1 MVDHRLDHL
10 VYATPNVEETVEN
23 LFQSLGVRAVVG
35 GQHVGWGTHNC
46 LASLGDGVYLEIVGP
61 DPRQPEPDHPRPFL
75 IDHIT
80 SPRLVTWAVS
90 VPDMA
95 AALARSKAAGYDPG
109 PAQAMSRATPDGG
122 TLAWELTSP
131 PFGDDG
137 GVVPFILAWGS
148 TVHPSTTTV
157 KGLSLV
163 SLTATHPRPEH
174 VNRVLQAL
182 GASLAIERGPKPLL
196 EARLRGPAGEVV
208 LHS

>member
-1 MVDHRLDHL
+1 MSDHRLDHL
-10 VYATPNVEETVEN
+10 VYATPNVEETVED
-23 LFQSLGVRAVVG
+23 LFRALGVRALVG

-61 DPRQPEPDHPRPFL
+61 DPRQPEPDEPRPFL

-90 VPDMA
+90 VPDMT
-95 AALARSKAAGYDPG
+95 AALAASITAGYYPG
-109 PAQAMSRATPDGG
+109 PARAMSRATPEGG
-122 TLAWELTSP
+122 TLSWELTSP

-137 GVVPFILAWGS
+137 GLVPFILAWGS

-157 KGLSLV
+157 QGLSLV
-163 SLTATHPRPEH
+163 SFAATHPHPEH
-174 VNRVLQAL
+174 VNRMLHAL
-182 GASLAIERGPKPLL
+182 GTSLPIKHGPEPRL
-196 EARLRGPAGEVV
+196 EARLGGPAGETV

>member
-10 VYATPNVEETVEN
+10 VYATPNVEETVED
-23 LFQSLGVRAVVG
+23 LFQTFGVRALVG

-46 LASLGDGVYLEIVGP
+46 IASLGDGVYLEIVGP
-61 DPRQPEPDHPRPFL
+61 DPRQPEPDQPRPFL

-80 SPRLVTWAVS
+80 SPRLITWAVS

-95 AALARSKAAGYDPG
+95 AALAASKAAGYDPG
-109 PAQAMSRATPDGG
+109 PARAMSRATPDGG
-122 TLAWELTSP
+122 TIAWELTAP

-137 GVVPFILAWGS
+137 GLVPFILAWGS
-148 TVHPSTTTV
+148 SVHPSSTAV

-163 SLTATHPRPEH
+163 SFAAFHPQPEH
-174 VNRVLQAL
+174 VKRKLHAL
-182 GASLAIERGPKPLL
+182 GTSLAIEPGPKPRL

>member
-10 VYATPNVEETVEN
+10 VYATPNVEETVED
-23 LFQSLGVRAVVG
+23 LLQTLGVRALVG

-46 LASLGDGVYLEIVGP
+46 IASFGDDVYLEIVGP
-61 DPRQPEPDHPRPFL
+61 DPRQPEPDQPRPFL

-95 AALARSKAAGYDPG
+95 AALTASKAAGYDPG
-109 PAQAMSRATPDGG
+109 PARAMSRATPDGS
-122 TLAWELTSP
+122 TLSWELTAP

-137 GVVPFILAWGS
+137 GLVPFILAWGS
-148 TVHPSTTTV
+148 TVHPSTTSV
-157 KGLSLV
+157 HGLSLV
-163 SLTATHPRPEH
+163 SFSATHPHPEQ
-174 VNRVLQAL
+174 VNRVLHAL
-182 GASLAIERGPKPLL
+182 GTSLAIEPGPKPRL

>member
-1 MVDHRLDHL
+1 
-10 VYATPNVEETVEN
+10 VYATPDVDETVED
-23 LFQSLGVRAVVG
+23 LFQKLGVRALVG
-35 GQHVGWGTHNC
+35 GRHIGWGTHNC

-61 DPRQPEPDHPRPFL
+61 DPLQPEPDGPRPFL
-75 IDHIT
+75 LDHIT
-80 SPRLVTWAVS
+80 APRLVTWAVS

-95 AALARSKAAGYDPG
+95 AALAAANAAGYDPG
-109 PAQAMSRATPDGG
+109 PARAMSRATPEGG

-137 GVVPFILAWGS
+137 GLVPFILAWGS

-163 SLTATHPRPEH
+163 SLTATHPQPDD
-174 VNRVLQAL
+174 VNRMLRAL
-182 GASLAIERGPKPLL
+182 GTSLPIERGITPRL
-196 EARLRGPAGEVV
+196 EARLRGPTGEAV

>member
-10 VYATPNVEETVEN
+10 VYATPNVEETVED
-23 LFQSLGVRAVVG
+23 LFQALGVRALVG
-35 GQHVGWGTHNC
+35 GQHIGWGTHNC
-46 LASLGDGVYLEIVGP
+46 VASLGNGVYLEIVGP
-61 DPRQPEPDHPRPFL
+61 DPRQPEPDEPRPFL

-80 SPRLVTWAVS
+80 SPCLVTWAVS

-95 AALARSKAAGYDPG
+95 AALAVSKKAGYDPG
-109 PAQAMSRATPDGG
+109 PARAMSRATPDGG

-137 GVVPFILAWGS
+137 GLVPFILAWGS
-148 TVHPSTTTV
+148 TVHPSTTSV

-163 SLTATHPRPEH
+163 SFAATHPQPEQVSRMLH
-174 VNRVLQAL
+174 AL
-182 GASLAIERGPKPLL
+182 GTSLPIEPGPKPWL
-196 EARLRGPAGEVV
+196 EARLRGPAGEAV

>member
-1 MVDHRLDHL
+1 MGDHRLDHL
-10 VYATPNVEETVEN
+10 VYATPNVEETVED
-23 LFQSLGVRAVVG
+23 LFQTLGVRALVG

-46 LASLGDGVYLEIVGP
+46 IASLGDGLYLEIVGP
-61 DPRQPEPDHPRPFL
+61 DPRQPEPDEPRPFL

-95 AALARSKAAGYDPG
+95 AALAASKAAGYDPG
-109 PAQAMSRATPDGG
+109 PARAMSRATPGGG
-122 TLAWELTSP
+122 TLAWQLTSP

-137 GVVPFILAWGS
+137 GLVPFILAWGS
-148 TVHPSTTTV
+148 NVHPSSTAM

-163 SLTATHPRPEH
+163 SFSAFHPQPEQ
-174 VNRVLQAL
+174 VNRMLQAL
-182 GASLAIERGPKPLL
+182 GTSLVIQHGPKPRL
-196 EARLRGPAGEVV
+196 EARLGGPTGEAV